1 MVRGTVRGTL
11 NNSNFQIF
19 KFSNICIFKLSN
31 FHISKLPYFQTGLN
45 IWDYSRIS
53 ILSIFQK
60 SLHIYTIACL
70 EKPQSGTLNKSNFQ
84 TFPSGTQVVLLQC
97 YVDILYIV

>member
-1 MVRGTVRGTL
+1 MCVCIRSRGTL

-45 IWDYSRIS
+45 I
-53 ILSIFQK
+53 
-60 SLHIYTIACL
+60 
-70 EKPQSGTLNKSNFQ
+70 
-84 TFPSGTQVVLLQC
+84 
-97 YVDILYIV
+97 

>member
-1 MVRGTVRGTL
+1 MVRGTL
-11 NNSNFQIF
+11 NNSNFEIF

-45 IWDYSRIS
+45 IRDYSRIS
-53 ILSIFQK
+53 ILSNFQK

>member
-1 MVRGTVRGTL
+1 MYIYIYMVRGTVRGTL

-45 IWDYSRIS
+45 I
-53 ILSIFQK
+53 
-60 SLHIYTIACL
+60 
-70 EKPQSGTLNKSNFQ
+70 
-84 TFPSGTQVVLLQC
+84 
-97 YVDILYIV
+97 